1 MKLTSQADEVNFVG
15 LMKLTSFFEHDEP
28 LFLPT
33 RGRRHARRVACP
45 LMASSYLVRADY
57 FFSVITP
64 ST

>member
-1 MKLTSQADEVNFVG
+1 
-15 LMKLTSFFEHDEP
+15 MKLTSFFEHDEP
-28 LFLPT
+28 LFLRT

-45 LMASSYLVRADY
+45 LMASSYLIRADY